1 MVRDVDHGTGWR
13 SIPTTSA
20 AIRCLE
26 DVWSVMTLL
35 ELSSRFHLFD
45 LSMIVSEN
53 R

>member
-1 MVRDVDHGTGWR
+1 MMRDVDHGTGWR

-26 DVWSVMTLL
+26 DVWSAMTFPGIVIMLY
-35 ELSSRFHLFD
+35 LFD
-45 LSMIVSEN
+45 LSVIFSEN